1 MGKDNKT
8 YILKP
13 NMKFWDSVAKETR
26 IKGKKFEIHEEARAK
41 TILASGMASLVSV
54 LHPQHQQNKILDKIA
69 ELKSFEYKPK
79 KKRTRKSRK
88 VSA

>member
-1 MGKDNKT
+1 MKPEKI
-8 YILKP
+8 YVLKATQ
-13 NMKFWDSVAKETR
+13 KFFDSKAKETR

-79 KKRTRKSRK
+79 KKRIRKSRK

>member
-41 TILASGMASLVSV
+41 TILASGMASLVSI
-54 LHPQHQQNKILDKIA
+54 LHPQHTEEVK
-69 ELKSFEYKPK
+69 KSFEYKPK
-79 KKRTRKSRK
+79 KKRIRKSRK